1 MKNNFFPERPQIEP
15 TIYVYELTGVDSHK
29 GFVKV
34 GYTERDVKERI
45 KEQLHTSAVDFKV
58 LYQES
63 AMRSDGTVFKDTD
76 IHKILKR
83 NGFRQLKEG
92 KDKNEW
98 FNCTVDEIGRASC
111 RERV

>member
-98 FNCTVDEIGRASC
+98 FNCTVRKKE
-111 RERV
+111 

>member
-45 KEQLHTSAVDFKV
+45 KEQLKI
-58 LYQES
+58 E
-63 AMRSDGTVFKDTD
+63 TD
-76 IHKILKR
+76 IKKQEEINDLIIKIKK
-83 NGFRQLKEG
+83 GSE
-92 KDKNEW
+92 D
-98 FNCTVDEIGRASC
+98 
-111 RERV
+111 

>member
-58 LYQES
+58 LYQECVQ
-63 AMRSDGTVFKDTD
+63 MEQYL
-76 IHKILKR
+76 KIQTFIK
-83 NGFRQLKEG
+83 F
-92 KDKNEW
+92 
-98 FNCTVDEIGRASC
+98 
-111 RERV
+111 